1 MPYEAS
7 AADTEHIDALERE
20 IRVLRNLEAARIQ
33 FLTLVSHE
41 LRTPLTSI
49 LTYAEALEDQRL
61 GPLGDDQQEALAS
74 VARAARQTLEMVD
87 EILRYSKSGGQSA
100 ELCPECFDLEAMI
113 EQLETSH
120 QSLLARKSLEFRKA
134 IDVEAPRVYAD
145 RAKVSHVLANLISNA
160 IEFTPDGGRIEVSA
174 RPDEEGAWMR
184 VEVSDTGI
192 GISPED
198 QDRIFEEF
206 VSLDRGVD
214 RRLGGSGLGLSIARR
229 LIEMHGGELGLESAP
244 GEGSRFHFTL
254 PTEQNRSALA
264 LPGDRKRSRGAVG
277 S

>member
-1 MPYEAS
+1 LPYEAS

-61 GPLGDDQQEALAS
+61 GPLGDDQLEALAS

-113 EQLETSH
+113 EQLESSH

-160 IEFTPDGGRIEVSA
+160 IEFTPDGGSIEVSA

-254 PTEQNRSALA
+254 PTEHNRSALA
-264 LPGDRKRSRGAVG
+264 LPGDRNRSRGAAG

>member
-49 LTYAEALEDQRL
+49 LTYTEALEHERL
-61 GPLGDDQQEALAS
+61 GPLLDDQHEALAS

-100 ELCPECFDLEAMI
+100 ELRPESFDLEAMI
-113 EQLETSH
+113 EQLEGSH

-184 VEVSDTGI
+184 VEVADTGI
-192 GISPED
+192 GIPPED

-254 PTEQNRSALA
+254 PTERNRSALA
-264 LPGDRKRSRGAVG
+264 APGDWNRSRGAAG

>member
-1 MPYEAS
+1 LPYEAS

-49 LTYAEALEDQRL
+49 LTYAEALEEERL
-61 GPLGDDQQEALAS
+61 GPLVDDQREALAS
-74 VARAARQTLEMVD
+74 VTRAARQTLEMVD

-100 ELCPECFDLEAMI
+100 ELRPESFDIGRMV
-113 EQLETSH
+113 EQLESSH
-120 QSLLARKSLEFRKA
+120 HSLLARKSLEFHRE
-134 IDVEAPRVYAD
+134 IEREAPRVYAD

-160 IEFTPDGGRIEVSA
+160 IEFTPEGGRIEVSA
-174 RPDEEGAWMR
+174 EPDEAGAWMR
-184 VEVSDTGI
+184 VEVADTGI
-192 GISPED
+192 GIPPED

-206 VSLDRGVD
+206 VSVDRGVD

-229 LIEMHGGELGLESAP
+229 LIEMHGGTLGLDSAP

-254 PTEQNRSALA
+254 PTERNRSALA
-264 LPGDRKRSRGAVG
+264 AAGARGRDRGNAES
-277 S
+277 